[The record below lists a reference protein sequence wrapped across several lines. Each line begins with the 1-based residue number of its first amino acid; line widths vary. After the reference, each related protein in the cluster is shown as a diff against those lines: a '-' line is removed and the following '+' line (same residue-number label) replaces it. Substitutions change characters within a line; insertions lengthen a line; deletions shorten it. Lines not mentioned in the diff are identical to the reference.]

1 MAFRIYLF
9 LISISFTC
17 LTDLGAQAATQGIDF
32 FHGSFQEALNKA
44 KSDGK
49 LIFMDAFTT
58 WCGPC
63 RRMAAN
69 TFPDANVGSFYNENF
84 INLKV
89 DMEKGEGPDL
99 AIRYGIASYPT
110 LLYIDGDGKIV
121 HRASGARGPEPFIE
135 LGRDALKKNDRSG
148 DFAKLYDAGNREPA
162 TVLAY
167 IKALN
172 AAGKPSLKIANE
184 YLATQKDMKT
194 PENLQIILESTTE
207 ADSRIFDLLI
217 QNKEAII
224 SLKNKEI
231 FEAKVYQA
239 CYRTFTKAVDYR
251 NEALLK
257 EAQSKMKNHPTKEK
271 DFILQTNMEY
281 YAKTGNAAKYLT
293 ALKAYTSKSAKS
305 DATKLS
311 RTAEQAVGYFKTD
324 AKVCAYAESMAKK
337 AAQNGGMPAQY
348 YLWANIQK
356 LNGKH
361 SDAISTCRKGIEIAK
376 ERGEPTQN
384 FDNLIRELEKMKG

>member
-1 MAFRIYLF
+1 MAFRNYLF
-9 LISISFTC
+9 LFSICFSLF
-17 LTDLGAQAATQGIDF
+17 TDLGAQAASQGIDF
-32 FHGSFQEALNKA
+32 FHGSFQEALTKA
-44 KSDGK
+44 KSEGK

-89 DMEKGEGPDL
+89 DMEKGEGPEL
-99 AIRYGIASYPT
+99 AVRYGIASYPT
-110 LLYIDGDGKIV
+110 LLYLDGDGKIV

-184 YLATQKDMKT
+184 YLATQKDLKT

-207 ADSRIFDLLI
+207 ADSKIFDLLI
-217 QNKEAII
+217 QNKDAII
-224 SLKNKEI
+224 ALKNKEI
-231 FEAKVYQA
+231 FEAKVYQS

-257 EAQSKMKNHPTKEK
+257 EAQSKMKNHPAKEM
-271 DFILQTNMEY
+271 DFVLQTNMEY

-293 ALKAYTSKSAKS
+293 ALKAYASKSAKS

-311 RTAEQAVGYFKTD
+311 RTAEQAVGYFRTD
-324 AKVCAYAESMAKK
+324 AKVCAYAEGMAKK

-361 SDAISTCRKGIEIAK
+361 TDAINTCRKGIEIAK